1 MHANQACFQ
10 IPRDIPFQFQSMNFG
25 KIFLSSGVAF
35 FMAILV
41 AILIETFGGAVGS
54 VIGTLPSTV
63 IPAAYIFI
71 TERTKT
77 VDERVESVMSCL
89 YGMVPTDLLFLPS
102 WRIIPPK
109 LPKKWSNGVKVLV
122 TSVLSLLLWF
132 LGAVAMI
139 LLKSLFTQI
148 GLSIWVFGLV
158 TLVFTAVCGG
168 AICWTLPPTPAGKN
182 KIPVHIHLIR
192 GLAAAAAIF
201 ISGVLSQTNMGVI
214 AGAMVTFPS
223 IFITTLVSVSLS
235 QGPEVATGAVGP
247 MTLGGQSYYLKS
259 NFTVDTV
266 GTAFGAPFSLPSRTS
281 IQSGALSSLSSRP
294 DSSGAS
300 PCSTSC
306 AGVVM

>member
-1 MHANQACFQ
+1 MRRNTHFH
-10 IPRDIPFQFQSMNFG
+10 IPSMNFG
-25 KIFLSSGVAF
+25 KIFISSGVAF

-63 IPAAYIFI
+63 IPAAFIFI
-71 TERTKT
+71 TENAKT

-102 WRIIPPK
+102 WRVIPPK
-109 LPKKWSNGVKVLV
+109 LPKKWSNGLKVFV
-122 TSVLSLLLWF
+122 TSVLSLLLW
-132 LGAVAMI
+132 LVGAIAMI
-139 LLKSLFTQI
+139 LLKSLFTKL
-148 GLSIWVFGLV
+148 GMSIWVFGLLS
-158 TLVFTAVCGG
+158 LVFTAVCGA

-182 KIPVHIHLIR
+182 KIGAHIHLIR
-192 GLAAAAAIF
+192 GLAAATAIF

-235 QGPEVATGAVGP
+235 QSPDVATGAVGP
-247 MTLGGQSYYLKS
+247 MTLGGQSYGLGCL
-259 NFTVDTV
+259 FIVDMV
-266 GTAFGAPFSLPSRTS
+266 GTVFGVPISSPSLTS
-281 IQSGALSSLSSRP
+281 IRSGAASSPSSWR
-294 DSSGAS
+294 DSCGVF

-306 AGVVM
+306 VGVAM

>member
-1 MHANQACFQ
+1 
-10 IPRDIPFQFQSMNFG
+10 
-25 KIFLSSGVAF
+25 
-35 FMAILV
+35 MAILV

-77 VDERVESVMSCL
+77 VDERVESVMACL

-139 LLKSLFTQI
+139 LLKFLFTQI

-158 TLVFTAVCGG
+158 TLVFTAICGG

-306 AGVVM
+306 AGVVT

>member
-1 MHANQACFQ
+1 
-10 IPRDIPFQFQSMNFG
+10 MNFG

-158 TLVFTAVCGG
+158 TLVLTAICGG

-247 MTLGGQSYYLKS
+247 MTLGGQSYYIEGR
-259 NFTVDTV
+259 FTIGMA
-266 GTAFGAPFSLPSRTS
+266 GTAFGAPFSLLSRTS

-300 PCSTSC
+300 PCSTSY

>member
-1 MHANQACFQ
+1 
-10 IPRDIPFQFQSMNFG
+10 
-25 KIFLSSGVAF
+25 
-35 FMAILV
+35 MAILV

-77 VDERVESVMSCL
+77 IDERVESVMSCL

-158 TLVFTAVCGG
+158 TLVFTAICGG

-259 NFTVDTV
+259 NFTVDMV

-306 AGVVM
+306 AGVVT